1 MFMVRIKLLLVV
13 ILVSMVRNKSMGAKK
28 KLSRQGGAENKHELY

>member
-28 KLSRQGGAENKHELY
+28 SCHVKEVQRI